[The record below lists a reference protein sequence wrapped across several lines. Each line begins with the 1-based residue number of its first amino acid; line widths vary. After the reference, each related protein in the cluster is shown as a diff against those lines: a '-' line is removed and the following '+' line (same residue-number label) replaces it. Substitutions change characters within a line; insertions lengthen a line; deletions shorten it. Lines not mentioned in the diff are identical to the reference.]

1 MHKEGVDKCDRGSRG
16 KLFSI
21 LLFFFFSEIVIKL
34 STEMSTR
41 KKLLKASR

>member
-21 LLFFFFSEIVIKL
+21 LLFFFSEIVIKL